1 MTDDSDSS
9 PHGSNVYRYIRGKL
23 RVEMESEYPRPAA
36 CTFKEP
42 MIGYDGV
49 SEHEH
54 ISNIPE
60 ILCNLQ
66 FPDWRYPT
74 PRLDADSHKQRSC
87 TPTTLC
93 NARVVL
99 LG

>member
-1 MTDDSDSS
+1 MILILLLMVQMYTATYVANSQ
-9 PHGSNVYRYIRGKL
+9 
-23 RVEMESEYPRPAA
+23 VEMESEYPRPAA

>member
-1 MTDDSDSS
+1 
-9 PHGSNVYRYIRGKL
+9 
-23 RVEMESEYPRPAA
+23 
-36 CTFKEP
+36 

-60 ILCNLQ
+60 ILCILE
-66 FPDWRYPT
+66 FSDWRYPT

-93 NARVVL
+93 NARVLL
-99 LG
+99 LGLGGSCGRVLTYWYLNKPKVDLE